1 MSVQLIFEA
10 LSSPVRRKIL
20 AYVAHHELSAGEI
33 AARFDMS
40 KPSISQHLQLLEHAG
55 LVLSEKRGKFVYY
68 RQAPNTL
75 ASTLTGFVQEI
86 CPVGRPIRRESK
98 ALARKARA
106 QGAED
111 QQVTKV
117 SVAKASAATTKVAK
131 AKAAATAPPKRT
143 TARTTK
149 VRERTA

>member
-1 MSVQLIFEA
+1 MQLIFEA

-20 AYVAHHELSAGEI
+20 AYVAHHELSAGDI
-33 AARFDMS
+33 AGRFDMS

-98 ALARKARA
+98 ALARKAKA
-106 QGAED
+106 PGAKD
-111 QQVTKV
+111 QQVAKIP
-117 SVAKASAATTKVAK
+117 VAKASAAKSLAAK
-131 AKAAATAPPKRT
+131 AKATASAPPKR
-143 TARTTK
+143 ARPRTNK
-149 VRERTA
+149 VKERTA

>member
-1 MSVQLIFEA
+1 MSIQLIFEA

-55 LVLSEKRGKFVYY
+55 LVSSEKRGKFVYY
-68 RQAPNTL
+68 RQAPDTL

-86 CPVGRPIRRESK
+86 CPVGRPIRQESK
-98 ALARKARA
+98 ALAKKAEVH
-106 QGAED
+106 GAGEQD
-111 QQVTKV
+111 VTEIAV
-117 SVAKASAATTKVAK
+117 VRNSVAETPTPAKPTRARSA
-131 AKAAATAPPKRT
+131 KR
-143 TARTTK
+143 K
-149 VRERTA
+149 ERTA

>member
-1 MSVQLIFEA
+1 MSIQLIFEA

-55 LVLSEKRGKFVYY
+55 LVRSEKRGKFVYY
-68 RQAPNTL
+68 RQMPDTL

-86 CPVGRPIRRESK
+86 CPVGRPFRRESK
-98 ALARKARA
+98 ALAKKAPAAKPKATEAAVLKTAAAKPAR
-106 QGAED
+106 
-111 QQVTKV
+111 
-117 SVAKASAATTKVAK
+117 AKASRVK
-131 AKAAATAPPKRT
+131 AQNM
-143 TARTTK
+143 
-149 VRERTA
+149 V

>member
-1 MSVQLIFEA
+1 
-10 LSSPVRRKIL
+10 
-20 AYVAHHELSAGEI
+20 
-33 AARFDMS
+33 FDMS